1 MWQPLIEVAFLVIYA
16 ALLTAVV
23 PYLDKDADRY
33 GTLIPGALSL
43 AVGAVV
49 WSILTWVGMSD
60 TDGWIWAI
68 TMVLMPVGMA
78 LTLHRYAGMR
88 ADGKLDFIE
97 RLAGNAAATN

>member
-23 PYLDKDADRY
+23 PYISQQASRSGVLV
-33 GTLIPGALSL
+33 PGALSL
-43 AVGAVV
+43 VFGALV
-49 WSILTWVGMSD
+49 WSILTWAGMPD

-78 LTLHRYAGMR
+78 LTLSRYANLR
-88 ADGKLDFIE
+88 EAGKLNFVDSA
-97 RLAGNAAATN
+97 LGSKN